1 MIESLPRFPKPKEQR
16 DVAGRHY
23 LGKAEINSLYFATH
37 ELKRPRG
44 WSHPF
49 AVGRYWRSALVIF
62 FNYGLDTGTV
72 WKTEPFH
79 EPILWRHV
87 RTIPYSMEE
96 ERGQT
101 IASGHFAASRE
112 SNSKPVLRAVM
123 SKSGY
128 SRISARHAQR
138 ITTNMSRSHL
148 SRSLAIPW
156 QESPIV
162 TTPIAR
168 RWRSRPS

>member
-1 MIESLPRFPKPKEQR
+1 MHWSKCRRHWSSIMPSTIESVVAKYLRSGNPAQR
-16 DVAGRHY
+16 
-23 LGKAEINSLYFATH
+23 TH
-37 ELKRPRG
+37 EE
-44 WSHPF
+44 
-49 AVGRYWRSALVIF
+49 F
-62 FNYGLDTGTV
+62 FNYGVDTGTV